1 MVQLRDGGI
10 RLVNRVLPMIDGL
23 GELYIYHV
31 LLLYIY
37 QFVSL
42 GILTSHVLFSSS
54 YTQTHIILIYSF
66 EANTEQDYMNIVTT
80 KWHSGGYRMDCVDKG
95 SHTGW
100 QCAAMCPYPIFNPN
114 FMEWGYL
121 TFEARVLNKDGLDD
135 GMCKPR
141 VKVTKRWPSYSSN
154 NIVLEGEYVDGGKMV
169 ETEWKRVVIP
179 TGKFERGRERDFIG
193 KSICICKDFAHLF
206 SNHSYLCTQIS
217 SVHSGDFATSEW
229 PSVNGVKDLY
239 FLVSKAAH
247 MICISLQKLKFLTE
261 RTYSLS
267 LSLSKCSTLTRI
279 VAQTTQ

>member
-23 GELYIYHV
+23 GELCIY
-31 LLLYIY
+31 LSCWLYIY
-37 QFVSL
+37 IPVRLSRHTHISCSL
-42 GILTSHVLFSSS
+42 SVIHSHS
-54 YTQTHIILIYSF
+54 HIILIYSF
-66 EANTEQDYMNIVTT
+66 EANAEQDYMNIVTT

-121 TFEARVLNKDGLDD
+121 TFEAKVLNMDGLD

-154 NIVLEGEYVDGGKMV
+154 NIVLEGEYVDGGKIV
-169 ETEWKRVVIP
+169 ENEWKRVVIP
-179 TGKFERGRERDFIG
+179 TGKFERGERERLHRKAFVYAKTLHI
-193 KSICICKDFAHLF
+193 F

-217 SVHSGDFATSEW
+217 SLHSGDFATSEW

-239 FLVSKAAH
+239 FLVRKAAH
-247 MICISLQKLKFLTE
+247 MICISLQKLKQL
-261 RTYSLS
+261 
-267 LSLSKCSTLTRI
+267 
-279 VAQTTQ
+279 